1 MAVNGELAS
10 GKGVKG
16 RFTVA
21 IGRLSKQGEPIVL
34 VVVAFLD
41 AERIAYPVLDPDDS
55 PSSTFGTFGGPL
67 SRGEA
72 LSDGNRSI
80 WFCLASVRMTLGGE
94 IAPQLSGSR
103 GNRALLRWSSDVLPA
118 SLYGSN
124 RRHCRV
130 FRASVSATENAGT
143 RRNDVLL

>member
-72 LSDGNRSI
+72 LSDGNRST
-80 WFCLASVRMTLGGE
+80 WFCLASVRLTLVTRSLLWVMRKHG
-94 IAPQLSGSR
+94 
-103 GNRALLRWSSDVLPA
+103 LLRWSSDVLPA
-118 SLYGSN
+118 VCTAPIGVIARY
-124 RRHCRV
+124 
-130 FRASVSATENAGT
+130 SAP
-143 RRNDVLL
+143 R